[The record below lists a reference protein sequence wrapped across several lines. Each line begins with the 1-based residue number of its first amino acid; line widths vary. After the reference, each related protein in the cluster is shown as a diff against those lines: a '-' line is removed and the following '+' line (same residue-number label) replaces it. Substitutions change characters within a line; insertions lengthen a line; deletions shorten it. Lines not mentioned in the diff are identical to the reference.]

1 MTTPAPAPTL
11 DPDEVQ
17 VGAPNGPGIYVA
29 PPGTPP
35 PDTTADEWEDPWMP
49 LGYLSADGPTL
60 AQSTDSTDITPWQ
73 SVAPIRSV
81 ITARGI
87 TLQFVMWQINETT
100 LAVYFDAD
108 EPEVEDDGSFDLELR
123 TDAPQ
128 HLHAIGID
136 SADGDRVFRVTF
148 GRASLSDAGDMA
160 LTRGEAVPLDVTL
173 SALDN
178 AGQLAIVQVGPRAA
192 DTGGGG
198 GGGNGARKAKAAT
211 ADKAA

>member
-178 AGQLAIVQVGPRAA
+178 AGQLAIVQVGPRAVDA
-192 DTGGGG
+192 GPPPA
-198 GGGNGARKAKAAT
+198 NGARKAKAAT